1 MTNIHDILRWGLV
14 AAAMFGAT
22 QTTSGQTLAA
32 LPAASVPAATV
43 GEARPVLGW
52 VGFCERHPRECEVD
66 VAEPATI
73 TLNGRL
79 WQTIVSVNRQVNN
92 AVKPM
97 TDQAHWGLADSWDF
111 PSDGIGDC
119 EDYQLLKR
127 KLLSDAGLP
136 RRAMRMTVVLDEK
149 REGHAVL
156 MIRTDRG
163 DFVLDNKTSSILPWH
178 QTGYLYVKREG
189 QDGSAWVSLGGA
201 TSPTVTANR

>member
-1 MTNIHDILRWGLV
+1 MTNIHGILRLGLV
-14 AAAMFGAT
+14 AAALLGAT
-22 QTTSGQTLAA
+22 QATSAQTLAA

-52 VGFCERHPRECEVD
+52 VGFCERHPQECEVD
-66 VAEPATI
+66 VTEQATI

-92 AVKPM
+92 SIKPM
-97 TDQAHWGLADSWDF
+97 TDQAHWGVPDSWDF
-111 PSDGIGDC
+111 PTDGIGDC
-119 EDYQLLKR
+119 EDYQLFKR
-127 KLLSDAGLP
+127 KLLSDAGIP
-136 RRAMRMTVVLDEK
+136 RRAMRITVVIDEK

-163 DFVLDNKTSSILPWH
+163 DFILDNKTSSILPWH
-178 QTGYLYVKREG
+178 QTGYTYVKREG

-201 TSPTVTANR
+201 TAPMVTANR